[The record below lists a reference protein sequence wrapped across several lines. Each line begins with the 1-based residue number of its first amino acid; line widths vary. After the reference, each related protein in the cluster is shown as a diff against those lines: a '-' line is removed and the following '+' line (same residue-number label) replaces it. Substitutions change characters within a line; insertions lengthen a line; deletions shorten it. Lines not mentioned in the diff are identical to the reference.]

1 MGSDGA
7 ELTEAEAASLSGIDV
22 VGADDAPVG
31 RVRDVYRTDRTG
43 AVAALAVT
51 RGKLSTRTVLVPTAA
66 IDLPTP
72 HDPEHERTAPIR
84 LLVPARAAREGQEPP
99 ATGHLTPEEL
109 RAAERGMGIEEAP
122 QG

>member
-31 RVRDVYRTDRTG
+31 RVRDVYRTG

-66 IDLPTP
+66 IDLPTL